1 MSRTNPYKKKRR
13 SANKTLLIHG
23 EGQEDCAFLKHLKS
37 LYSQNSSIACKIS
50 RGRGGSADGLVI
62 QAYRIQ
68 GAFDRKVVV
77 LDNDK
82 SRTEMAKA
90 RQEATRKQIEL
101 IEHLPCIEAVLL
113 LILGCKKD
121 VKQKTSGWCK
131 KEFETKYID
140 SKKRSEE
147 FEYQKLFPKKLL
159 VQKRLEVKELDRLIC
174 LFESI

>member
-23 EGQEDCAFLKHLKS
+23 EGQEDCVFLKHLKS

-50 RGRGGSADGLVI
+50 RGRGGSADSIVV
-62 QAYRIQ
+62 QAHRIQ

-82 SRTEMAKA
+82 GRAEIEKA
-90 RQEATRKQIEL
+90 RLEAVKKRIEL

-113 LILGCKKD
+113 IVLGCKVD
-121 VKQKTSGWCK
+121 VKQKTSAWCK
-131 KEFETKYID
+131 KEFESKYID
-140 SKKRSEE
+140 GKKRTEE
-147 FEYQKLFPKKLL
+147 LEYQKLFPRKILD
-159 VQKRLEVKELDRLIC
+159 QKRSKVKELNRLIC
-174 LFESI
+174 LFE